1 MTGSRSRRLL
11 AAVAVAGVLAGAV
24 AACGDGGGG
33 GASSGGGNSNKIIN
47 VFTGASG
54 QLTPNFN
61 PFSQTATPGTLGM
74 IFEPLF
80 FFNQAKADDIQ
91 PQLGTEYTFADGGK
105 TLNFTL
111 RDGVKWSD
119 GQAFSADDVAFTF
132 NLIKDNEKLN
142 TGGLPITEATAAD
155 PTHVTLKFS
164 QGIYTRLW
172 TIAGQTWIVPRH
184 LWSGV
189 PDPSAFTNDKSPVGT
204 GPYKLKS
211 FAPQNYVLEKNT
223 NYWEAGKPKVAGFR
237 YQTFNGNESGTAALA
252 AGQLDWTGM
261 FIPDIEKQF
270 VSKDPKN
277 NKYLNESNLYITNL
291 VLNLAKQPWDDV
303 AVRKAISYALDR
315 EQIIKL
321 AFSGYGKMPGV
332 AALPVPLYQDYI
344 KPEYR
349 DMKLEFNAQQA
360 AQTLEQAGYAKG
372 PDGIYAKNG
381 KKLAITCLVV
391 QGYSD
396 YISAMQIMTQELK
409 AVGIQFTKK
418 EVSYASFANA
428 QQVGDFDM
436 IITNG
441 YGGPSPYIWYNNM
454 FAKKQTAPLGK
465 VAASNYSRYS
475 NPAVDASLATIEQTD
490 PKDTEAIKAEI
501 GKIQDVIV
509 KDFPYIPLQQSSALA
524 EYRTV
529 GVTGFPT
536 EENHYA
542 LALPFGNPDAGIV
555 AKNLVPVG

>member
-1 MTGSRSRRLL
+1 MRIRRARRLL
-11 AAVAVAGVLAGAV
+11 AAVAVAGVVAGGI
-24 AACGDGGGG
+24 AACGGDGGSGG
-33 GASSGGGNSNKIIN
+33 SSSGASDKLIN

-74 IFEPLF
+74 IYEPLM

-91 PQLGTEYTFADGGK
+91 PQLATAYEFADGGK

-111 RDGVKWSD
+111 RDGVKWND
-119 GQAFSADDVAFTF
+119 GKPFSADDVAFTF
-132 NLIKDNEKLN
+132 NLIKNNPKLN
-142 TGGLPITEATAAD
+142 TGGNPLTEATAAD
-155 PTHVTLKFS
+155 ATHVTLKFS
-164 QGIYTRLW
+164 EVVYTRLW
-172 TIAGQTWIVPRH
+172 NLAGQTWMIPKHV
-184 LWSGV
+184 WSAV
-189 PDPSAFTNDKSPVGT
+189 PDPSTFINDKAPVGT

-223 NYWEAGKPKVAGFR
+223 GYWEPGKPKVAGFR
-237 YQTFNGNESGTAALA
+237 YQTFNSNESGTAALA

-261 FIPDIEKQF
+261 FIPDIEKQY

-291 VLNLAKQPWDDV
+291 VPNLAKAPWNDK
-303 AVRKAISYALDR
+303 AVRQAISYGLDR

-321 AFSGYGKMPGV
+321 AFAGYGKLPGV

-344 KPEYR
+344 KPENR
-349 DMKLEFNAQQA
+349 DAKLEFNKAKA
-360 AQTLEQAGYAKG
+360 IQTLEQAGYAKG
-372 PDGIYAKNG
+372 SDGIYAKDG

-396 YISAMQIMTQELK
+396 YISAMQIITQSLK
-409 AVGIQFTKK
+409 EVGIQFAKK

-436 IITNG
+436 IITNA
-441 YGGPSPYIWYNNM
+441 YGGVTPYYWYNNM
-454 FAKKQTAPLGK
+454 FATKQTAPLGK
-465 VAASNYSRYS
+465 VAPANYSRYS
-475 NPAVDASLATIEQTD
+475 NPAVDASLATIEKTD
-490 PKDTEAIKAEI
+490 PKNLDALKAEF
-501 GKIQDVIV
+501 GKIQDVV
-509 KDFPYIPLQQSSALA
+509 VADFPYIPLQQSSALA

-529 GVTGFPT
+529 NATGFPT
-536 EENHYA
+536 EDNHYA
-542 LALPFGNPDAGIV
+542 LGLPFGNPDGGIV
-555 AKNLVPVG
+555 AKNLTPVG

>member
-1 MTGSRSRRLL
+1 MRRGSKRRLL
-11 AAVAVAGVLAGAV
+11 AAVATAGVLAGAV
-24 AACGDGGGG
+24 AACGD
-33 GASSGGGNSNKIIN
+33 SGGSGTSPAGGSDKIIN

-74 IFEPLF
+74 IFEALF
-80 FFNQAKADDIQ
+80 FFNQARADDIQ
-91 PQLGTEYTFADGGK
+91 PQLGTEYAFDDGGK
-105 TLNFTL
+105 TLTFTL
-111 RDGVKWSD
+111 RNDVKWSD
-119 GQAFSADDVAFTF
+119 GQAFTADDVAFTF

-142 TGGLPITEATAAD
+142 TGGLPITEARATD
-155 PTHVTLKFS
+155 PSHVTLKFS

-172 TIAGQTWIVPRH
+172 TIAGQTWIVPKH

-189 PDPSAFTNDKSPVGT
+189 PDPSAFTNDKNPVGT

-223 NYWEAGKPKVAGFR
+223 GYWEVGKPKVAGFR
-237 YQTFNGNESGTAALA
+237 YQTFSGNESGTAALA

-261 FIPDIEKQF
+261 FIPDIEKQY

-291 VLNLAKQPWDDV
+291 VPNLARQPWDDV
-303 AVRKAISYALDR
+303 AVRQAISYALDR

-321 AFSGYGKMPGV
+321 AFSGYGKMPGT

-349 DMKLEFNAQQA
+349 DMKLEYDPQKAT
-360 AQTLEQAGYAKG
+360 QTLEQAGYAKG
-372 PDGIYAKNG
+372 SDGIYAKNG

-396 YISAMQIMTQELK
+396 YISALQIMTQALK
-409 AVGIQFTKK
+409 EVGIQFTKK

-441 YGGPSPYIWYNNM
+441 YGGPSPYIWYNNL
-454 FAKKQTAPLGK
+454 FATKQTAPLGK
-465 VAASNYSRYS
+465 PAASNYSRYS
-475 NPAVDASLATIEQTD
+475 NPTVDASLATIEQTD
-490 PKDTEAIKAEI
+490 PKNTDAIKAEI

-529 GVTGFPT
+529 NVTGFPT
-536 EENHYA
+536 EDNHYA
-542 LALPFGNPDAGIV
+542 LALPFGNPDGGIV